1 MSRLSGSP
9 VVSSAVNP
17 ASMLDGNEEAFEI
30 TVPGSKLGDFAFVSC
45 SIDVADLELSAQVTA
60 ANTVTVSLSNNTGG
74 TIDLG
79 ACTLRVKT
87 VPLDNI

>member
-1 MSRLSGSP
+1 MSRMSGYLGT
-9 VVSSAVNP
+9 AAFNA

-30 TVPGSKLGDFAFVSC
+30 TVPGAKLGDFALVAAT
-45 SIDVADLELSAQVTA
+45 IDVLDLELSAQVTA

-79 ACTLRVKT
+79 AGTLRVK
-87 VPLDNI
+87 VIPYDAI